1 MVLKLYRTLDSSHK
15 GCEVINKATLLDKFH
30 LECDPE
36 LMINSNLIS
45 MKEIPDGNELNPE
58 EVFEKINN
66 SWIDISVSNL
76 NTDPG
81 YHLYR
86 ITMQDKSFGDL
97 FILYFSYIIQDD
109 NPKKSYIYMTE
120 VE

>member
-45 MKEIPDGNELNPE
+45 IKEIPDGNELNPE

-76 NTDPG
+76 NTNPG

-86 ITMQDKSFGDL
+86 ITMQDKSFSDL
-97 FILYFSYIIQDD
+97 FILYFSYVIQDD
-109 NPKKSYIYMTE
+109 NPEKSYIY
-120 VE
+120 VDRG